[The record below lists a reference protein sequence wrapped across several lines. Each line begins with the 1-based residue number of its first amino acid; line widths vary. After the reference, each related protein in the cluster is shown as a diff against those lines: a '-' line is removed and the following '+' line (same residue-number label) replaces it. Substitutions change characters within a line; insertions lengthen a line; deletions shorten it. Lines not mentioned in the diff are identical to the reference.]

1 MERMKEKVAVIVGG
15 ASGFGYACAKLFAA
29 EGAKIVIAGRR
40 GALAQKTA
48 DEFNGMGVSWDVTD
62 FKQGERVQEEV
73 MGQYGRIDAA
83 INFAG
88 YDDVRTIREITP
100 DHLEPMV
107 NVQFNGAIYFLRFM
121 CNAMADSGGGSAI
134 LCSSLTAHNPN
145 VGRVGYAGS
154 KAGIE
159 YVAKL
164 AAVEYGHDQVRVNCI
179 APHVIETE
187 MTSDIFKVPFA
198 VETVRLQTPVKR
210 MGHVDDVANCAL
222 FLAGNESSYVNGET
236 IRVDG
241 GAHTQ
246 KLPSDIDYALLGLAR
261 PELAAG
267 SPRAMVPK
275 WYEGEI
281 SNQQKS

>member
-1 MERMKEKVAVIVGG
+1 MIDKVAVIVGG
-15 ASGFGYACAKLFAA
+15 ASGFGYACAKIFAA
-29 EGAKIVIAGRR
+29 EGAEIVIAGRR
-40 GALAQKTA
+40 GALATETA
-48 DEFNGMGVSWDVTD
+48 NEFNGLGVSWDVTD
-62 FKQGERVQEEV
+62 FEQGKRAQEEV
-73 MGQYGRIDAA
+73 MAKYGRIDAA

-154 KAGIE
+154 KAGLE

-187 MTSDIFKVPFA
+187 MTSDIIKIPFD
-198 VETVRLQTPVKR
+198 VEPVRLKSPANR

-222 FLAGNESSYVNGET
+222 YLASDESNYVNGET

-267 SPRAMVPK
+267 NPRAMVPK
-275 WYEGEI
+275 WYEDEI
-281 SNQQKS
+281 GNEERG

>member
-1 MERMKEKVAVIVGG
+1 MKGKVAVIVGG
-15 ASGFGYACAKLFAA
+15 ASGFGYACAKIFAA
-29 EGAKIVIAGRR
+29 EGAEIVIAGRR
-40 GALAQKTA
+40 GALATETA
-48 DEFNGMGVSWDVTD
+48 NEFNGLGVSWDVTD
-62 FKQGERVQEEV
+62 FEQGKRAQEEV
-73 MGQYGRIDAA
+73 MAKYGRIDAA

-107 NVQFNGAIYFLRFM
+107 NVQFTGAIYFLRFM

-154 KAGIE
+154 KAGLE

-187 MTSDIFKVPFA
+187 MTSDIFKIPFA
-198 VETVRLQTPVKR
+198 VETVRLQTPAKR

-222 FLAGNESSYVNGET
+222 YLASDESNYVNGET

-267 SPRAMVPK
+267 NPRAMVPK
-275 WYEGEI
+275 WNEDEI
-281 SNQQKS
+281 GNEERG